1 LTTPGAREQHH
12 LTAGADRGGCSVERI
27 MWFLMQAE
35 GVAWSGW
42 CQYFIQGEANMKTVT
57 NAFLVFCGVV
67 AAGAI
72 AAPSVSAQGTSP
84 SVVKELVASWQ
95 RAATDIVDVAEAM
108 PEDKYGY
115 KPTPEISTFRDQLVH
130 VAGVAQR
137 FIDTAKGTKSEPH
150 PHKDMP
156 KAEVIALLKQTFQT
170 GGEMLG
176 SLTDAQ
182 LLEQVKFP
190 FGDRMVTRFT
200 FWLGPLY
207 QVRNHHGQLVVY
219 LRMNGIV
226 PPTTARRP
234 A

>member
-1 LTTPGAREQHH
+1 MRTIIY
-12 LTAGADRGGCSVERI
+12 AG
-27 MWFLMQAE
+27 
-35 GVAWSGW
+35 
-42 CQYFIQGEANMKTVT
+42 
-57 NAFLVFCGVV
+57 LVFCGVV
-67 AAGAI
+67 AAVGV
-72 AAPSVSAQGTSP
+72 AAPSSFAQSTSP
-84 SVVKELVASWQ
+84 SMVKELVATWQ
-95 RAATDIVDVAEAM
+95 RAATDIIDVAEAM
-108 PEDKYGY
+108 PEEKYGY

-130 VAGVAQR
+130 VAGITQR
-137 FIDTAKGTKSEPH
+137 FVDSAKGTKSESGQ
-150 PHKDMP
+150 PHKAMT
-156 KAEVIALLKQTFQT
+156 KAEVIALLKQTFQVGQET
-170 GGEMLG
+170 LG

-219 LRMNGIV
+219 LRLNGIV